1 MPQMKLPFMPGLVLS
16 AAVALLSGASPAGSE
31 ENPNEGGALLRQC
44 EAMLSGTAEAE
55 ARMTCEN
62 TIWSTLRA
70 IEGVEKETPGMKS
83 VYCAPAAISIA
94 EGARL
99 YVRYLNATPS
109 ALHMPA
115 EHVLILSLKSAYPCP
130 S

>member
-1 MPQMKLPFMPGLVLS
+1 MPQMKLPFTPGLIL
-16 AAVALLSGASPAGSE
+16 AAVVALLSGAYPASAE
-31 ENPNEGGALLRQC
+31 ENSNDGGALLRQC

-70 IEGVEKETPGMKS
+70 IEGIEKETPGMKS
-83 VYCAPAAISIA
+83 VYCAPAEVSIA

-99 YVRYLNATPS
+99 YVRYVNANPAT
-109 ALHMPA
+109 LHMPA
-115 EHVLILSLKSAYPCP
+115 EHILILALKAAYPCQP
-130 S
+130 